1 MGSAQVKRCRPSPY
15 IRYLL
20 VQQSAIFLPRKIGPE
35 KIVAYALSFGGKSMF
50 VFSRTLHT
58 RLQVLLA
65 TVFFLLIA
73 QAGLSV
79 VSPEPQ
85 PQLGQFNIE
94 SLIRNP
100 GY

>member
-1 MGSAQVKRCRPSPY
+1 MLRLTAV
-15 IRYLL
+15 
-20 VQQSAIFLPRKIGPE
+20 FLPREICPE
-35 KIVAYALSFGGKSMF
+35 KIVLCAIAFGGKSMF
-50 VFSRTLHT
+50 VFSRTLHI
-58 RLQVLLA
+58 RLQVFLA
-65 TVFFLLIA
+65 TAFFLLIA
-73 QAGLSV
+73 QAGISV